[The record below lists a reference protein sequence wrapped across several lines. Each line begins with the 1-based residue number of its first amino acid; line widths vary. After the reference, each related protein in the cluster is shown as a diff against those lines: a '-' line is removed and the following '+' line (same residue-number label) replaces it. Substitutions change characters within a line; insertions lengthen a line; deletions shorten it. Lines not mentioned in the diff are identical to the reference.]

1 MKRTLVVLLCLIGG
15 MTLLMIG
22 AGVVI
27 GFAKFSM
34 KPGLPSKILLEVDLE
49 TGMLEDIPDDP
60 IASLMQRDT
69 PTVRDYISALRA
81 AQDDSRVTGL
91 VARIGAGGFGMA
103 ITQELRDAI
112 VSFREAG
119 KFAIAYSETF
129 GEVGPGNG
137 GYYLATGFDEIWLQP
152 SGDVGLTG
160 LIYESPFVRGTLDKV
175 GITARMDHRYEYKN
189 AMNFYTDT
197 AFTPAHR
204 EALDRIAQS
213 QFEQIVRGVATA
225 RKLSE
230 TEVRARVDRGP
241 FLGAEAVEAGLV
253 DGLAYRDEVYA
264 KARERAGE
272 KASLL
277 YLLRYGERAP
287 KPHAKQTIALIYG
300 VGAVMRGESGYN
312 AVTGEMTMGSDTVA
326 GAIRDA
332 VADDSVKAILFRVDS
347 PGGSYAAS
355 DTIWR
360 ETIRAKEA
368 GKPVIVSMGNL
379 AGSGG
384 YFVAMGASKIVAQ
397 PGTITG
403 SIGVLGGKFLTK
415 GMWDK
420 IGLTWDEV
428 HTSENATMWTG
439 VHDYSPA
446 EYERF
451 QRWLDRVYADF
462 TAKVAE
468 GRHLPIEKVREIA
481 KGRIWT
487 GEDALPIGLVDELG
501 GFRVAVRL
509 AKEAAGIGPDD
520 AVLLKR
526 YPARKS
532 PYQSFFGQSP
542 ENSDPAAAAEA
553 VRRTL
558 IALQPAARALAPI
571 VAGADR
577 YGVLSMTPIE
587 PTP

>member
-1 MKRTLVVLLCLIGG
+1 MKRFLVVLLCLIGG
-15 MTLLMIG
+15 MTLLMVG
-22 AGVVI
+22 AGLVI
-27 GFAKFSM
+27 GFARLSG
-34 KPGLPSKILLEVDLE
+34 KPGLPSRILLEVDLE
-49 TGMLEDIPDDP
+49 TGMVEDIPDDP
-60 IASLMQRDT
+60 IASLMQHDT
-69 PTVRDYISALRA
+69 PTVRDYVGALKA
-81 AQDDSRVTGL
+81 AQEDSRVAGL
-91 VARIGAGGFGMA
+91 VARIGAGGYGMA
-103 ITQELRDAI
+103 ITQELRDA
-112 VSFREAG
+112 VDSFRKAG
-119 KFAIAYSETF
+119 KFAIAYAETF

-137 GYYLATGFDEIWLQP
+137 GYYLATAFDEIWLQP
-152 SGDVGLTG
+152 SGDIGLTG
-160 LIYESPFVRGTLDKV
+160 IIYESPFVRGTLDKI

-204 EALDRIAQS
+204 EAMDRLAQS
-213 QFEQIVRGVATA
+213 QFDQIVRGVAAA

-230 TEVRARVDRGP
+230 PDVRARVDRGP
-241 FLGAEAVEAGLV
+241 YLGKEAVDAGLV

-287 KPHAKQTIALIYG
+287 KPRANKTIALIYG
-300 VGAVMRGESGYN
+300 VGAVVRGESGYN
-312 AVTGEMTMGSDTVA
+312 AATGEMTMGSDTVA
-326 GAIRDA
+326 SAIRDA
-332 VADDSVKAILFRVDS
+332 VADEDVEAILFRVDS

-360 ETIRAKEA
+360 ETVRAKEA

-384 YFVAMGASKIVAQ
+384 YFVAMAADKIVAQ

-428 HTSENATMWTG
+428 HTSENSTMWTG
-439 VHDYSPA
+439 LHDYSPA
-446 EYERF
+446 EHERF
-451 QRWLDRVYADF
+451 QRWLDRVYGDF

-468 GRHLPIEKVREIA
+468 GRHLPIEKVRQIA

-487 GEDALPIGLVDELG
+487 GEDAKGIGLVDELG
-501 GFRVAVRL
+501 GLRVALRL
-509 AKEAAGIGPDD
+509 AKEAAGIDPDQ
-520 AVLLKR
+520 AVMLKR
-526 YPARKS
+526 FPARKS
-532 PYQSFFGQSP
+532 PYQSFFGRSKN
-542 ENSDPAAAAEA
+542 NSDPAAAAEV

-558 IALQPAARALAPI
+558 IALQPAARSLAPI

-577 YGVLSMTPIE
+577 YGVLSMSPIE
-587 PTP
+587 PAP